1 MKLQISTPTFSDEEL
16 IKMCQ
21 ENDGLKIERNE
32 KGQIIIMPPTGFIS
46 GNLNSEV
53 VIELGI
59 WNRKKRLGLVADS
72 STGFNLPDGS
82 MRSPDASWV
91 SLELWQ
97 TVPEETKSKF
107 PPICPEFVLELR
119 SDSDSLNELR
129 DKMQKTWIANG
140 AKLAWLIDPQN
151 QQTFIYRSNGSI
163 EIVEGFDKML
173 SGENVLEGFEF
184 DLKLLG
190 KI

>member
-1 MKLQISTPTFSDEEL
+1 MTINFPTLTDNQLFSL
-16 IKMCQ
+16 CQ
-21 ENDGLKIERNE
+21 ENECLQIEQNSERQLVVKPLN
-32 KGQIIIMPPTGFIS
+32 GFAVS
-46 GNLNSEV
+46 CLNSKLNAE
-53 VIELGI
+53 ISL
-59 WNRKKRLGLVADS
+59 WNRKKKLGLVADS

-97 TVPEETKSKF
+97 TIPEEAKEKF
-107 PPICPEFVLELR
+107 PSICPEFVVELL
-119 SDSDSLNELR
+119 SASDSLKELR
-129 DKMQKTWIANG
+129 EKMQGTWIANG
-140 AKLAWLIDPQN
+140 AKLAWLIDPKN

-163 EIVEGFDKML
+163 EIVEGFDKTL

>member
-1 MKLQISTPTFSDEEL
+1 MES
-16 IKMCQ
+16 
-21 ENDGLKIERNE
+21 
-32 KGQIIIMPPTGFIS
+32 
-46 GNLNSEV
+46 
-53 VIELGI
+53 
-59 WNRKKRLGLVADS
+59 KKRLGLVADS

-82 MRSPDASWV
+82 MRSPDASWI

-97 TVPEETKSKF
+97 TVPEEAKSKF
-107 PPICPEFVLELR
+107 PPICPEFVVELR
-119 SDSDSLNELR
+119 SDSDSDSLNELR
-129 DKMQKTWIANG
+129 EKMQRTWIANG

-151 QQTFIYRSNGSI
+151 QQTFIYRANGSI

>member
-97 TVPEETKSKF
+97 TVPEESKEKF
-107 PPICPEFVLELR
+107 PPICPEFVVELL
-119 SDSDSLNELR
+119 SASDSLKELR
-129 DKMQKTWIANG
+129 EKMQQTWITNG
-140 AKLAWLIDPQN
+140 AKLAWLIDPKN

-163 EIVEGFDKML
+163 EIVEGFDKTL
-173 SGENVLEGFEF
+173 SGENVLEGFEV